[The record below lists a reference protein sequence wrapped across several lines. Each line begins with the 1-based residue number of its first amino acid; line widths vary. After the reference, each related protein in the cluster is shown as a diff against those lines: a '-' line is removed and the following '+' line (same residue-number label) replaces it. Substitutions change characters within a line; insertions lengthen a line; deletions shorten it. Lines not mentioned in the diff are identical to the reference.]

1 MYTLE
6 NIRNKFKDET
16 YKIANEFGVGSIR
29 VFGSVVRGD
38 HGPSSDIDFLIKA
51 PEGATY
57 FTLVRFQRK
66 LEDLFK
72 CKVDVVT
79 ESGLSKYLKPII
91 ESEAVPL

>member
-6 NIRNKFKDET
+6 LIRSKYRDET
-16 YKIANEFGVGSIR
+16 YKIANEFGVSSIR
-29 VFGSVVRGD
+29 IFGSVARGD
-38 HGPSSDIDFLIKA
+38 RQLSSDLDFLIRA

-66 LEDLFK
+66 LEDLFR

-79 ESGLSKYLKPII
+79 ESGLSKHLKMIV
-91 ESEAVPL
+91 ESEAVTL